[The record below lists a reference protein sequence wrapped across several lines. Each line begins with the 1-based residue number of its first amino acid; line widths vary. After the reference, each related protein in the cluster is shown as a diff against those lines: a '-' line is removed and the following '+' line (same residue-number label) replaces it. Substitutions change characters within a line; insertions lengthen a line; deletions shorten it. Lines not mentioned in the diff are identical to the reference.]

1 MQTILVIVIFAL
13 AVGYLLKKFFW
24 VPVFET
30 RTKTPKTMDGNHT
43 KCGKKDCG
51 CH

>member
-1 MQTILVIVIFAL
+1 MQTILVILTFVIAL
-13 AVGYLLKKFFW
+13 GYLLRKFVW
-24 VPVFET
+24 IPVFESRNT
-30 RTKTPKTMDGNHT
+30 AANTLDGDKI